1 MANPYLETMD
11 DDDEVIEIPMKSAT
25 KSNPYL
31 DDMED
36 TPAKPQFRTVP
47 TKKETKSVLPG
58 MDWLAKGV
66 SKLLPDT
73 YNKREVVTM
82 DGPKGQEQIMDLPV
96 PSKEMY
102 KDLSPEDRNA
112 LYEAYMNHPKTQ
124 KGTEFSGGTY
134 KGQPIPLPLED
145 NSSGVF
151 GGVYEGARSTAE
163 LGSAVAEKTGMLPE
177 GTTGKLNEVLPAYEP
192 EKLGQKAGSLVGQ
205 VMTAG
210 GVEGALFKTGA
221 KALGG
226 GAKALSIATKLPKVS
241 KATQAIATT
250 AGHIIATSA
259 AGAATFGNPTEE
271 TKEGF
276 ETKNSNWF
284 AGNENAL
291 ASNLPGKVGKFFSG
305 LDGKSESEAASII
318 EDRLNIA
325 LDAATVA
332 LPVEMLAA
340 GGKKLG
346 LLAYNMF
353 AENFH
358 GAVSKNVN
366 RKVAFRDFMDQVYDV
381 ATANTPEEREFLNK
395 KLIGYLEDPK
405 NSQIILDTGVENVE
419 KSKVDLSTLQTLR
432 NALAGDDS
440 EMAKRIL
447 QKFEDQQSNI
457 INKGIGDRTRAAA
470 ERPAEALKKVTAQT
484 EAAFNPAGQ
493 NTPEITAGAIQR
505 EGQERVGSAIADSEV
520 AIGTSEKLNKEIPY
534 EIAAKTKGGNT
545 ALSGTNVENWSDI
558 SEGQSFLGENY
569 QQAVDD
575 IVGEYNK
582 VLPPELRDAMVF
594 SGDDYGKIIK
604 DVRPKLVKEIN
615 RLKRIADSSS
625 GQRPEQLDVL
635 IDFKNRIVKAEQ
647 EHMEMV
653 GRFNEN
659 NPNLANNPGIQKTI
673 QGKRKV
679 AEQHKK
685 AETYYTDVYAKRV
698 KQGVPNDIREI
709 GKRSATRFDEPALLD
724 AEADAV
730 RAGLKKP
737 KTAAH
742 LEETLSTPE
751 YGNSGGLITK
761 MTDAEK
767 AAENAKF
774 ARIQA
779 EEDTYGKLMDDFFS
793 REGAIKGKEGDTGTS
808 FRDLFT
814 GKFNKDK
821 IKRLS
826 DIVESKGDEKV
837 KAGWRASYMKV
848 FMDKVIPD
856 AGVQVKEAPDLI
868 EVGKLVFKDQPE
880 VISAL
885 EQLID
890 PAVLNARDA
899 RARPKGSSI
908 GDALAGAKRD
918 VSSFAKTVYGPLSRP
933 GTILNTWMG
942 RLLDVADPK
951 SVRAHFRDSIMADP
965 KVFVKAIK
973 DYQAAKEPSRKM
985 RIAFNYLVRAGV
997 VNEKDWDDYSSS
1009 QLNE

>member
-36 TPAKPQFRTVP
+36 TPAKPQFQTQPPEDTFVSR
-47 TKKETKSVLPG
+47 VLPDF
-58 MDWLAKGV
+58 MLK
-66 SKLLPDT
+66 
-73 YNKREVVTM
+73 NKREVVTM

-102 KDLSPEDRNA
+102 KDLSSEDRNA

-192 EKLGQKAGSLVGQ
+192 EKLRQKAGSLVGQ

-241 KATQAIATT
+241 KATQAIAKT

-259 AGAATFGNPTEE
+259 AGAITFGNPTEE

-405 NSQIILDTGVENVE
+405 NSQIILDTGVEGVE

-534 EIAAKTKGGNT
+534 EIATKVKEGNASIT
-545 ALSGTNVENWSDI
+545 GIKDQKFKSIPND
-558 SEGQSFLGENY
+558 QSRIGSSYLKNINSILGRHG
-569 QQAVDD
+569 D
-575 IVGEYNK
+575 
-582 VLPPELRDAMVF
+582 VLPKELMT
-594 SGDDYGKIIK
+594 SILESEDDYGRIIK

-615 RLKRIADSSS
+615 RLEAISKSSTA
-625 GQRPEQLDVL
+625 QRPAQLDDL
-635 IDFKNRIVKAEQ
+635 IKLKNRIVKIEQ
-647 EHMEMV
+647 EHMEAI
-653 GRFNEN
+653 GRYNPDD
-659 NPNLANNPGIQKTI
+659 PNLASNPGVQKSI
-673 QGKRKV
+673 RGKQEV
-679 AEQHKK
+679 AQKHKE
-685 AETYYTDVYAKRV
+685 AEEYYTDVYSKTV
-698 KQGVPNDIREI
+698 GQGIPKKIKKI
-709 GKRSATRFDEPALLD
+709 GDKPATKFDEPSKLD
-724 AEADAV
+724 AEAEAV

-737 KTAAH
+737 ETGKH
-742 LEETLSTPE
+742 LEETLSKPE

-880 VISAL
+880 VMSAL

-973 DYQAAKEPSRKM
+973 DYQAAKEPSRRM